1 MTRDELVRILGEHRS
16 ELDAHGVQSLALF
29 GSMARD
35 EAGPESDVDLLV
47 EYSRPVGLFEVVDLK
62 EYLEKLLGRRVDLV
76 LREDLKPRIRDRILG
91 EAIPAA

>member
-16 ELDAHGVQSLALF
+16 ELDALGVQSLALF

-35 EAGPESDVDLLV
+35 EAGPESDVDFLV
-47 EYSRPVGLFEVVDLK
+47 EFNDLPTFDRYMGLKLL
-62 EYLEKLLGRRVDLV
+62 LEDVLGRRVDLV

>member
-1 MTRDELVRILGEHRS
+1 MTRDELIRILGEHRS